1 MKTITITAVAA
12 LCRTF
17 VADIEINPVLI
28 GVILG
33 ALFIGVIIYHI
44 IDQRKRNRK
53 MQESWDK
60 LEESPMTEYHVN
72 VTDMT
77 CDVESFGYS
86 RPVTEKIF
94 RVMFLTDD
102 GEKIVLDVDEETYLS
117 LNVGESGMLA
127 IVNEKFYGFVPD

>member
-1 MKTITITAVAA
+1 MKTIIITAVAA

-33 ALFIGVIIYHI
+33 ALIIGGIIYHI
-44 IDQRKRNRK
+44 VDQRKRNRK

-60 LEESPMTEYHVN
+60 LEEPQITEYHVT
-72 VTDMT
+72 VADMT
-77 CDVESFGYS
+77 CNAETYGYS
-86 RPVTEKIF
+86 RPVTEKEF
-94 RVMFLTDD
+94 HVLFLTDD
-102 GEKIVLDVDEETYLS
+102 GEKLALDVDEETYLS

>member
-77 CDVESFGYS
+77 CDAESYGYKQ
-86 RPVTEKIF
+86 PVLEKGF
-94 RVMFLTDD
+94 HVLFLTDD
-102 GEKIVLDVDEETYLS
+102 GEKIALDVDEKTYLS